1 MNSSRNLTYLS
12 SPGEVSMAEQWFE
25 IASMDHFWVRRRF
38 EVLRRLAGSLIPK
51 AREIAE
57 IGCGHGLLQR
67 QIEDAYGREVTGF
80 DRNEFALK
88 KSLSRRSK
96 ICCYDIHQ
104 KDASLHERFDLVL
117 LFDVFEHIADEER
130 FLASLKFHLAPGG
143 KLVVNVP
150 AGKWLHSAYD
160 EAVGHLRRYSIGS
173 LRDAA
178 ARCNLQVTRWSY
190 WGLPLVPT
198 LVLRRLWLLGKRDK
212 EKVISDGFS
221 SRTKALNQWLGLIA
235 MCEPI
240 PQRLLGTSVMAVLQ
254 ADGD

>member
-1 MNSSRNLTYLS
+1 M
-12 SPGEVSMAEQWFE
+12 Q
-25 IASMDHFWVRRRF
+25 
-38 EVLRRLAGSLIPK
+38 
-51 AREIAE
+51 
-57 IGCGHGLLQR
+57 Q
-67 QIEDAYGREVTGF
+67 
-80 DRNEFALK
+80 
-88 KSLSRRSK
+88 
-96 ICCYDIHQ
+96 
-104 KDASLHERFDLVL
+104 RFDLVL

-130 FLASLKFHLAPGG
+130 FLAALKFHLAPGG

-160 EAVGHLRRYSIGS
+160 EAVGHLRRYSIRS
-173 LRDAA
+173 LRDSA
-178 ARCNLQVTRWSY
+178 ARSNLQVTKWSY

-198 LVLRRLWLLGKRDK
+198 LVLRRLWLLGKHDN